1 MISVKS
7 ADYSVSII
15 TLKQPSSP
23 ISGLYALQHRGQ
35 ESSGIVS
42 SDEKTLH
49 AEIGMGLVADVFNER
64 RLAKLP
70 GHMAI
75 GHNRYSTTGSSLLR
89 NAQPMVISY
98 AGGSL
103 AIAHNGNLVNAT
115 EIRRDLEQ
123 QGAIFRST
131 TDTEVIVHLIARSAE
146 TKLADQVMDALRK
159 VQGAYSLLLMT
170 EKEMIGVRDSFGFR
184 PLAIGRLAN
193 ETFILS
199 SETCALDLIEA
210 EYVRDVEPGEMVVI
224 RDDGVEFFRPL
235 STNTPRLLHFRV
247 YLLRSTGQHHL

>member
-1 MISVKS
+1 MRAARWRS
-7 ADYSVSII
+7 
-15 TLKQPSSP
+15 
-23 ISGLYALQHRGQ
+23 
-35 ESSGIVS
+35 
-42 SDEKTLH
+42 
-49 AEIGMGLVADVFNER
+49 
-64 RLAKLP
+64 
-70 GHMAI
+70 
-75 GHNRYSTTGSSLLR
+75 
-89 NAQPMVISY
+89 
-98 AGGSL
+98 
-103 AIAHNGNLVNAT
+103 HNGNLVNAT

-170 EKEMIGVRDSFGFR
+170 EKEMIGVRACGFR

-210 EYVRDVEPGEMVVI
+210 EYVRRRAG
-224 RDDGVEFFRPL
+224 RDGGDSR
-235 STNTPRLLHFRV
+235 
-247 YLLRSTGQHHL
+247 